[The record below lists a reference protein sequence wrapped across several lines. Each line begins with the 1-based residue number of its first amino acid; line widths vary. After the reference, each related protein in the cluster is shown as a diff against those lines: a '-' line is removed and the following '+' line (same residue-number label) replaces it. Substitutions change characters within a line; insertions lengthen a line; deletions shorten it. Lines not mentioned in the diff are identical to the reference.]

1 LDNEVVAPLQ
11 RGQEEMSSDPQTVA
25 PPPPVH
31 YKVLNCQS
39 RVVTQREVCYCPHP
53 RSRALDQRFGPRV
66 WGGGCKIT
74 PNIILNLFSK
84 ALTSIEIDHGEV
96 QP

>member
-1 LDNEVVAPLQ
+1 
-11 RGQEEMSSDPQTVA
+11 
-25 PPPPVH
+25 
-31 YKVLNCQS
+31 
-39 RVVTQREVCYCPHP
+39 
-53 RSRALDQRFGPRV
+53 V